1 MTTDHKL
8 PDEQTGNQAHTRP
21 EPQDEHLT
29 PFAHQA
35 SNRCFGCGPA
45 NPSGLQLEF
54 QLAPDLSVVCFAHVD
69 EHFTGHPGYLHGGVI
84 ASLLDEAMSKSVR
97 ARNALAMTRELKV
110 EYLRPVP
117 SCTPIRIEGRIVKH
131 EGRKF
136 WAEAEILNEHH
147 TRLAHGSGVFIE
159 INNEMKPKST

>member
-1 MTTDHKL
+1 MTTHHHKL
-8 PDEQTGNQAHTRP
+8 PEDPAGN
-21 EPQDEHLT
+21 LT
-29 PFAHQA
+29 PFAHRA

-54 QLAPDLSVVCFAHVD
+54 LLAPDLSVVCIAQVSD
-69 EHFTGHPGYLHGGVI
+69 HFEGHPGYLHGGVI
-84 ASLLDEAMSKSVR
+84 ATLLDEAMSKSVR

-131 EGRKF
+131 EGRKY
-136 WAEAEILNEHH
+136 WAEATILNEHQ
-147 TRLAHGSGVFIE
+147 TRLAHGSGIFIE
-159 INNEMKPKST
+159 IRPKST

>member
-1 MTTDHKL
+1 MNPHHHKL
-8 PDEQTGNQAHTRP
+8 DEGRT
-21 EPQDEHLT
+21 EHLT

-45 NPSGLQLEF
+45 NATGLHLEF
-54 QLAPDLSVVCFAHVD
+54 QLAEDKSVVCFAEVSNGF
-69 EHFTGHPGYLHGGVI
+69 EGHPGYLHGGVI
-84 ASLLDEAMSKSVR
+84 ATLLDEAMSKSVR

-117 SCTPIRIEGRIVKH
+117 SGVPIRIEGRIVKH

-136 WAEAEILNEHH
+136 WAEAAILDERRI
-147 TRLAHGSGVFIE
+147 RLAHGSGVFIE
-159 INNEMKPKST
+159 IKARPK

>member
-1 MTTDHKL
+1 LTVHHKL
-8 PDEQTGNQAHTRP
+8 ADDHPHNHP
-21 EPQDEHLT
+21 EAAPEHLT

-45 NPSGLQLEF
+45 NPSGLHLEF
-54 QLAPDLSVVCFAHVD
+54 QLAPDLSVVCLAQVSDQF
-69 EHFTGHPGYLHGGVI
+69 EGHPGYLHGGAI
-84 ASLLDEAMSKSVR
+84 ATLLDEAMSKSVR

-117 SCTPIRIEGRIVKH
+117 SCAPIRIEGRIVRH
-131 EGRKF
+131 EGRKYF
-136 WAEAEILNEHH
+136 AEAEILDGHR

-159 INNEMKPKST
+159 IKPKST

>member
-1 MTTDHKL
+1 MTAPHHKL
-8 PDEQTGNQAHTRP
+8 ADDHPHNHP
-21 EPQDEHLT
+21 ENAAEHLT

-45 NPSGLQLEF
+45 NPSGLHLEF
-54 QLAPDLSVVCFAHVD
+54 QLAPDLSVVCIAQVTD
-69 EHFTGHPGYLHGGVI
+69 HFEGHPGYLHGGVI
-84 ASLLDEAMSKSVR
+84 ATLLDEAMSKSVR

-117 SCTPIRIEGRIVKH
+117 SCTPIRIEGRVVKH
-131 EGRKF
+131 EGRKY
-136 WAEAEILNEHH
+136 WAEAVILDEHR

-159 INNEMKPKST
+159 IKPKST

>member
-1 MTTDHKL
+1 LTTHPKDL
-8 PDEQTGNQAHTRP
+8 PEDPAGN
-21 EPQDEHLT
+21 LT

-54 QLAPDLSVVCFAHVD
+54 LLAQDLSVVCLAQVP

-84 ASLLDEAMSKSVR
+84 ATLLDEAMSKSVR
-97 ARNALAMTRELKV
+97 ARNVSSVTRELHV

-117 SCTPIRIEGRIVKH
+117 SCTPIRIEGRVVKH
-131 EGRKF
+131 EGRKY
-136 WAEAEILNEHH
+136 WVEAAILDEHR
-147 TRLAHGSGVFIE
+147 TRLAHGTGVFIE
-159 INNEMKPKST
+159 INPKST

>member
-1 MTTDHKL
+1 LNPHHQKL
-8 PDEQTGNQAHTRP
+8 ADEQTDGRAHNHAATP
-21 EPQDEHLT
+21 AELLT

-45 NPSGLQLEF
+45 NPTGLHLEF
-54 QLAPDLSVVCFAHVD
+54 QLAPDLTVVCIAQVSD
-69 EHFTGHPGYLHGGVI
+69 HFEGHPGYLHGGVI

-117 SCTPIRIEGRIVKH
+117 SCAPIRIEGRVVRH
-131 EGRKF
+131 EGRKYF
-136 WAEAEILNEHH
+136 TEAAIFDEHR

-159 INNEMKPKST
+159 IKPK